1 MGKVIHKLFKAV
13 VKELNNELPNL
24 GESGSEVSQFITE
37 PSNLS
42 EVAILPEDGQKVL
55 VKSKFEIDQKFN
67 QILYL
72 SHG

>member
-1 MGKVIHKLFKAV
+1 MGKVIHKLFKSV